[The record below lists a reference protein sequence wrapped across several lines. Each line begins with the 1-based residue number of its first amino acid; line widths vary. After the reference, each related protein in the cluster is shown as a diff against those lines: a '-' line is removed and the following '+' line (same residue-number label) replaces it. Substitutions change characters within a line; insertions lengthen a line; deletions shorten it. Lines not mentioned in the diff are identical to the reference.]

1 MSVSLTQI
9 LELVGEL
16 DDEPGEETPRE
27 RFRKFLKENI
37 KKAGQIRDY
46 VQECLRKTGVQ
57 YNRTLQDLVNHIGRL
72 LEFEVTFGRYQGV
85 PGGIGFDGLWKS
97 PKTGFSVV
105 VEVKKTEVYAV
116 KTSTLINYVNE
127 LISEKRIK
135 SWDDALGLYVVGQYD
150 PQLRQL
156 ENNIV
161 AEKKTNQLRIIQ
173 VESLLTL
180 ADLMSEYDV
189 GHEDILAL
197 LKPPRPKIDPIV
209 GLIGSLTA
217 EERPSKEAEEAAE
230 PSLEEE
236 ILEKGAQY
244 WITPVRGDEE
254 QSAEK
259 VIETLVGEEGIYAFG
274 DRTPGR
280 SHLRPGDWICFHASG
295 IGVIAHTKVD
305 SLPERK
311 SHPKVRDPERY
322 PWTFRLK
329 DPHLYVKEPVV
340 IDASLREQMEA
351 FRGRDLNKSWA
362 WFVQATRK
370 ISEKDFKL
378 LTRQQ
383 A

>member
-1 MSVSLTQI
+1 MSVSLAQI

-46 VQECLRKTGVQ
+46 VQECLRKTGVR
-57 YNRTLQDLVNHIGRL
+57 YNRALQDLVNHIGRL

-85 PGGIGFDGLWKS
+85 PSEIGFDGLWKS

-105 VEVKKTEVYAV
+105 VEVKKTEVYVV

-135 SWDDALGLYVVGQYD
+135 SWDTALGLYVIGQTD

-156 ENNIV
+156 ENNII
-161 AEKKTNQLRIIQ
+161 AENKTNQLRIIE

-180 ADLMSEYDV
+180 VELMSEYDV
-189 GHEDILAL
+189 SHEDILTL
-197 LKPPRPKIDPIV
+197 LKPPGPKIDPIA
-209 GLIGSLTA
+209 GLIGSLVA
-217 EERPSKEAEEAAE
+217 EKGPSKEEEARE
-230 PSLEEE
+230 GPPPEKG
-236 ILEKGAQY
+236 ILEKEAQH

-280 SHLRPGDWICFHASG
+280 SHLRLGDGICFYATG
-295 IGVIAHTKVD
+295 NGVIAHAKVD
-305 SLPERK
+305 SLPEREP
-311 SHPKVRDPERY
+311 HPKVRNPERY

-329 DPHLYVKEPVV
+329 DSHLYVKEPVV
-340 IDASLREQMEA
+340 IDASLREQMDA
-351 FRGRDLNKSWA
+351 FRGRDSNKSWA

-370 ISEKDFKL
+370 ISEKDFRL
-378 LTRQQ
+378 LTGQRT
-383 A
+383 